1 MKFIFDFDDVLFH
14 TNDINKFRGNIYSKL
29 KRVGILPDSIKEYIE
44 KERESKLAEIRK
56 FDVIILGEVW
66 DLLDTVDEKSKDK
79 ILYNI
84 DKAKYVND
92 PELFKKLDD
101 LIWEFRTK
109 YKKTYYR
116 LFSFWDKTDKTETLV
131 VATHGIIKKTDKIPK
146 IEIEKAKAIMKQY
159 FEQKTKK

>member
-1 MKFIFDFDDVLFH
+1 MKSNFNVL
-14 TNDINKFRGNIYSKL
+14 L
-29 KRVGILPDSIKEYIE
+29 
-44 KERESKLAEIRK
+44 
-56 FDVIILGEVW
+56 LGEVW
-66 DLLDTVDEKSKDK
+66 DLLESIDEKSKDK

-84 DKAKYVND
+84 DKARYVND

-116 LFSFWDKTDKTETLV
+116 LFAFWDRIENKETLV

-146 IEIEKAKAIMKQY
+146 AEIDKAKAIMKMY
-159 FEQKTKK
+159 FTQKLNNEKHEK

>member
-1 MKFIFDFDDVLFH
+1 MK
-14 TNDINKFRGNIYSKL
+14 
-29 KRVGILPDSIKEYIE
+29 P
-44 KERESKLAEIRK
+44 K
-56 FDVIILGEVW
+56 FDVILLGEVW
-66 DLLDTVDEKSKDK
+66 DLLDTLDEKSKDK

-109 YKKTYYR
+109 YQKTQYR
-116 LFSFWDKTDKTETLV
+116 LFSFWDKTDTTKTLV
-131 VATHGIIKKTDKIPK
+131 IATHGIIKKTDKIPK
-146 IEIEKAKAIMKQY
+146 TEIDKAKAIMKQY

>member
-1 MKFIFDFDDVLFH
+1 MKQNFNV
-14 TNDINKFRGNIYSKL
+14 
-29 KRVGILPDSIKEYIE
+29 IL
-44 KERESKLAEIRK
+44 
-56 FDVIILGEVW
+56 LGEVW
-66 DLLDTVDEKSKDK
+66 DLLDTLDEKSKDK

-109 YKKTYYR
+109 YKKSYYR
-116 LFSFWDKTDKTETLV
+116 LFSFWDTTDTAKTLV

-146 IEIEKAKAIMKQY
+146 TEIDKAKAIMKQY